1 MNRRYRLV
9 FNASLSLWQAVT
21 EIAKSH
27 GKSAGKAH
35 IALLL
40 LNALSVTHAMA
51 DPAGN
56 ALPTGGQV
64 VSGQSTLTQHGAHL
78 DIVQG
83 TQKSIINWNTYN
95 IGTGATVNYLQPN
108 ASAISLNRVISTDPS
123 QIFGKLGAN
132 GQVWLINPNG
142 VLFGQNAQANVAGL
156 VASTLNIGDDNFLN
170 GLYLFSGNG
179 TGSVVNLGNLV
190 ARNGGYVGL
199 LAPNVLNEGVVSA
212 LQGSVVMAAGEK
224 MTLDF
229 NGGGLINV
237 QVDPSQISTL
247 IENKHLV
254 QVGNGQVL
262 MSTSAANGLQT
273 SVINNTGNIEANSM
287 VSDG

>member
-1 MNRRYRLV
+1 M
-9 FNASLSLWQAVT
+9 
-21 EIAKSH
+21 
-27 GKSAGKAH
+27 
-35 IALLL
+35 
-40 LNALSVTHAMA
+40 
-51 DPAGN
+51 
-56 ALPTGGQV
+56 
-64 VSGQSTLTQHGAHL
+64 
-78 DIVQG
+78 
-83 TQKSIINWNTYN
+83 
-95 IGTGATVNYLQPN
+95 
-108 ASAISLNRVISTDPS
+108 
-123 QIFGKLGAN
+123 
-132 GQVWLINPNG
+132 VWLINPNG
-142 VLFGQNAQANVAGL
+142 VLFGQNSQVNVAGL

-199 LAPNVLNEGVVSA
+199 LAPNVRNEGVVSA
-212 LQGSVVMAAGEK
+212 MQGSVVMAAGEK
-224 MTLDF
+224 MMLDF

-287 VSDG
+287 LSDG